1 MLRVGRKT
9 TRSARRRQLPA
20 RRMIRGPSA
29 TRRGWARDEMVQC
42 CEAVQWGDV
51 KSTRYPLFLPDFGM
65 RGVHWWCHRPAFMM
79 HGDGCG
85 CAQGPRK
92 SVRLVRI
99 FLDKYKS
106 CGQFWSETTSETNR
120 QTVNGHFIACPCHR
134 QLSIVWINSLSVD
147 KFTFFWQLSIIRT
160 NVHGMDNCSYYFI
173 TCLCHRHKTCFFVA
187 TLTK

>member
-1 MLRVGRKT
+1 MVG
-9 TRSARRRQLPA
+9 
-20 RRMIRGPSA
+20 G
-29 TRRGWARDEMVQC
+29 G
-42 CEAVQWGDV
+42 
-51 KSTRYPLFLPDFGM
+51 
-65 RGVHWWCHRPAFMM
+65 
-79 HGDGCG
+79 
-85 CAQGPRK
+85 QGPRK

-99 FLDKYKS
+99 FLDKSKS
-106 CGQFWSETTSETNR
+106 RGQFWSETTSETNR

-187 TLTK
+187 KLTKWYLCPLMDKINQKKNLPGQLFFSRTLVLGTGHPPTTKPLRPASLCAKL